1 MRHSRRPLNAVNRRE
16 YSIQKALRH
25 SILHN
30 IAALFSVQIA
40 SYVIPLLLVPYLA
53 RVLGPS
59 GWGRLAF
66 AQSFSAYL
74 ALVIE
79 FGFGLSG
86 VREVARNR
94 DNPERLGQLIAG
106 VNGAKLV
113 LALACGCVALALA
126 PHLQIFRSAPRLA
139 WAAFALA
146 LCQSSSMVWYFQ
158 GLERLK
164 LVAALDFISRL
175 IAALLIVLLVRMPGQ
190 EWRVLSLQALGA
202 LAASVVAAGLA
213 WREVPLVVPRCW
225 EILVT
230 LRLGAS
236 MFLFR
241 SAVSLYTVGNAFIL
255 GLFVSPQMVGY
266 YAGAEKISKAILS
279 LVQPVSGALYPRL
292 SHLVREAP
300 QRAARLARISFAVM
314 GGGGA
319 VMGLCAC
326 LGAPLLVRLILGAGY
341 EPAVPILRILA
352 ALPMLIALSNVLG
365 IQWMLPLGLDR
376 AFNLIIVT
384 AGGINLLLG
393 TALASRFAGLGMAI
407 SVVAAEVLVTA
418 AMLVYLILRG
428 ISPLVAEPVLPERI
442 SSDLTL

>member
-1 MRHSRRPLNAVNRRE
+1 MNRRE
-16 YSIQKALRH
+16 YFIQKALRH
-25 SILHN
+25 PILHN

-40 SYVIPLLLVPYLA
+40 SYAIPLLLVPYLA

-59 GWGRLAF
+59 GWGRVAF
-66 AQSFSAYL
+66 AQSFGAYL

-94 DNPERLGQLIAG
+94 GDPERLGQLIAG

-113 LALACGCVALALA
+113 LGMACGCVVLALA
-126 PHLQIFRSAPRLA
+126 PHLQIFRSEPRLA
-139 WAAFALA
+139 WAAVALA
-146 LCQSSSMVWYFQ
+146 LSQSSSMVWYFQ

-164 LVAALDFISRL
+164 FVAALDFISRL

-202 LAASVVAAGLA
+202 LAASTVAAGLA
-213 WREVPLVVPRCW
+213 WREVPFVLPRW
-225 EILVT
+225 RDVSAA

-241 SAVSLYTVGNAFIL
+241 SAVSLYTVGNALIL
-255 GLFVSPQMVGY
+255 GLFVSPRIVGY
-266 YAGAEKISKAILS
+266 YAGAEKISKALLS
-279 LVQPVSGALYPRL
+279 LVQPVGGALYPRL

-319 VMGLCAC
+319 VISLCAC
-326 LGAPLLVRLILGAGY
+326 LGAPLLIRLILGSGY

-352 ALPMLIALSNVLG
+352 ALPILIALSNVLG

-376 AFNLIIVT
+376 AFNFIIVA
-384 AGGINLLLG
+384 AGGVNLLLG
-393 TALASRFAGLGMAI
+393 LILAPRFAGLGMAA
-407 SVVAAEVLVTA
+407 SVVMAEVLVTVGIFA
-418 AMLVYLILRG
+418 YLLLRG
-428 ISPLVAEPVLPERI
+428 PNPFAVDHVFPRESPSR
-442 SSDLTL
+442 SSL